1 MRPVVTRHRSSFLLI
16 FQSGNIDLKIR
27 SEIIILLL
35 PLEFELSALSVM

>member
-1 MRPVVTRHRSSFLLI
+1 MRPVVTRHRSPFLRI
-16 FQSGNIDLKIR
+16 FQSENIDLKIK